1 MGEKMNVYT
10 NTFANQLRHFARSV
24 DIVDDSTFDSVRRL
38 IYRYV
43 RDELGAA
50 YFELLREQPMER
62 SSETGLKMFWSSD
75 EQDHT
80 WPRRGQ
86 DGAYTNLVTMAFGEK
101 QPLWIVDRG
110 KHVLKGAGE
119 LTDEWS
125 DNKDLRSYEPVVDTD
140 VRTLVVL
147 PLRRKRLLGAC
158 YFECSEYLP
167 ITDVAKKEL
176 QILAESIAILLELY
190 ELNRT
195 QAAMTANAI
204 SDLSERLQSARFPK
218 LTRPNFFL
226 ASSSRADQSVTTMV
240 TEVLKEFKD
249 KGKLDFTDWSTS
261 TESGNIT
268 AQIARDIVRARFGIC
283 YFSEPSEDKSS
294 GRPAYID
301 NANVVFEA
309 GMLHVRTIADDVSS
323 GREPTGWI
331 PMREENSPQVPF
343 DFAGERI
350 LIVPRFRD
358 GALNEDRLREML
370 SARINTRL

>member
-1 MGEKMNVYT
+1 MNVYT

-38 IYRYV
+38 IYIYV
-43 RDELGAA
+43 RNELGAA

-62 SSETGLKMFWSSD
+62 NSAAGLKMFWSSD

-80 WPRRGQ
+80 WPMRGQ
-86 DGAYTNLVTMAFGEK
+86 DGAYTNLITLAFGEK
-101 QPLWIVDRG
+101 QPLWVVDRG

-119 LTDEWS
+119 LADEWS
-125 DNKDLRSYEPVVDTD
+125 DNKGLESYEPVADTD

-158 YFECSEYLP
+158 YFECGEYMR

-190 ELNRT
+190 EINRT

-204 SDLSERLQSARFPK
+204 ADLSERLQSARFPK
-218 LTRPNFFL
+218 LTRPHFFY
-226 ASSSRADQSVTTMV
+226 AFSSRAETSVKMV
-240 TEVLKEFKD
+240 VAEVLKEFD
-249 KGKLDFTDWSTS
+249 DRLDFTDWSNIN
-261 TESGNIT
+261 ESGNIN
-268 AQIARDIVRARFGIC
+268 AQIARDIARARFGIC
-283 YFSEPSEDKSS
+283 YFSEPSESKSE
-294 GRPAYID
+294 GMPAYID

-309 GMLHVRTIADDVSS
+309 GMLHARTIADDPSS

-331 PMREENSPQVPF
+331 PMREEDSPRAPF
-343 DFAGERI
+343 DFAAERI

-370 SARINTRL
+370 RARINTLLEQR

>member
-1 MGEKMNVYT
+1 MTAYT

-24 DIVDDSTFDSVRRL
+24 DIVDDSTFDGVRQL

-43 RDELGAA
+43 RNELGAA

-62 SSETGLKMFWSSD
+62 YSATGLKMFWSSD

-80 WPRRGQ
+80 WPMREQ
-86 DGAYTNLVTMAFGEK
+86 DGAYTNLITLAFGEK

-125 DNKDLRSYEPVVDTD
+125 GNKDLGSYEPVSDTD

-158 YFECSEYLP
+158 YFECSEYLG

-190 ELNRT
+190 EINRT
-195 QAAMTANAI
+195 QSAMTANAI
-204 SDLSERLQSARFPK
+204 SDLAERLQSARFPK
-218 LTRPNFFL
+218 LTRPHFFY
-226 ASSSRADQSVTTMV
+226 AFSSRADTRVKMV
-240 TEVLKEFKD
+240 AAEVLKEFD
-249 KGKLDFTDWSTS
+249 DKLDFTDWSAIN
-261 TESGNIT
+261 ESGNIN
-268 AQIARDIVRARFGIC
+268 AQIARDIARARFGIC
-283 YFSEPSEDKSS
+283 YFSEPSEDKSG
-294 GRPAYID
+294 GRPAYVD

-309 GMLHVRTIADDVSS
+309 GMLHARTIADDPGS

-331 PMREENSPQVPF
+331 PMREEDSPRAPF
-343 DFAGERI
+343 DFAAERI

-370 SARINTRL
+370 RARINTLLEQR

>member
-1 MGEKMNVYT
+1 MNVYT

-24 DIVDDSTFDSVRRL
+24 DIVDDSTFDSVRQL

-43 RDELGAA
+43 RNELGAA
-50 YFELLREQPMER
+50 YFELMREQSMER
-62 SSETGLKMFWSSD
+62 YSETGLKMFWSSD

-80 WPRRGQ
+80 WPVRGQ
-86 DGAYTNLVTMAFGEK
+86 DGTYTNPVTLAFGEK

-119 LTDEWS
+119 LIDEWS
-125 DNKDLRSYEPVVDTD
+125 DNKPLGSYEPVADTD

-158 YFECSEYLP
+158 YFECSEYMR

-176 QILAESIAILLELY
+176 QILAESISILLELY
-190 ELNRT
+190 EINRT
-195 QAAMTANAI
+195 QSAMTGNAI

-218 LTRPNFFL
+218 LTRPHFFY
-226 ASSSRADQSVTTMV
+226 SFSSRAEASVRMV
-240 TEVLKEFKD
+240 VDEVLKEFD
-249 KGKLDFTDWSTS
+249 DKLDYTDWSAIN
-261 TESGNIT
+261 ESGNIN

-283 YFSEPSEDKSS
+283 FFSEPSEGKSE

-301 NANVVFEA
+301 NTNVVFEA
-309 GMLHVRTIADDVSS
+309 GMLHARTIVDDPDS

-331 PMREENSPQVPF
+331 PMREEDSPPVPF
-343 DFAGERI
+343 DFAAERI
-350 LIVPRFRD
+350 LTVPRFRD
-358 GALNEDRLREML
+358 GALNEGRLREML
-370 SARINTRL
+370 RARINTLLDQR